1 MKMKTLSVLAGVAAP
16 LIATTVANSAFVGF
30 KVVQKLDPNTGLAP
44 TFNGNPIF
52 VCNVYAEFDN
62 AGNDYMTAVAGT
74 PNNPLEITVLGG
86 GTFHNVFGG
95 RDFAPTT
102 MAVNMNPDLRYDSF
116 YTIGLKSVGP
126 AGDNLI
132 RLYLDTLFGTMTA
145 STTDGS
151 WAVPGFPNGTTRQN
165 DPFDANNSFPGNGQ
179 ILIGQ
184 FSTSTGT
191 GIRMAGLVQVSSDG
205 NRLFQTPISFTH
217 LIPTPG
223 ALGLLGAA
231 GLIGRRRRRR

>member
-1 MKMKTLSVLAGVAAP
+1 MKMKTLSVLAGVSAP
-16 LIATTVANSAFVGF
+16 LIATAGANAAFVEF
-30 KVVQKLDPNTGLAP
+30 KVVQKLDPNTGQMP
-44 TFNGNPIF
+44 TFYGNPIF

-62 AGNDYMTAVAGT
+62 NGGDYMSAVAGT
-74 PNNPLEITVLGG
+74 PNNPLNITVLGG
-86 GTFHNVFGG
+86 GTFFNLGAGG
-95 RDFAPTT
+95 ETPPGTMQVGNIPTL
-102 MAVNMNPDLRYDSF
+102 AYDSF
-116 YTIGLKSVGP
+116 YTIGVKSVVMGQVD
-126 AGDNLI
+126 ATTL
-132 RLYLDTLFGTMTA
+132 LYMPLLYGTMI
-145 STTDGS
+145 STSDGD
-151 WAVPGFPNGTTRQN
+151 WFVTGFPNHTGQN

-191 GIRMAGLVQVSSDG
+191 GIRLAALVQASSDG
-205 NRLFQTPISFTH
+205 NRFFQTPIQFTH

>member
-1 MKMKTLSVLAGVAAP
+1 MKMKTLSVLAGLSAP

-44 TFNGNPIF
+44 TFYGNPIF

-62 AGNDYMTAVAGT
+62 AGNDYMTLVAGT
-74 PNNPLEITVLGG
+74 PNTPLEITVLGG

-95 RDFAPTT
+95 GNTPPTT
-102 MAVNMNPDLRYDSF
+102 MAVNMNPDLAYDSF
-116 YTIGLKSVGP
+116 YTIGLKSVSGT
-126 AGDNLI
+126 DNIIL
-132 RLYLDTLFGTMTA
+132 LYIDSLFGTMIS

-151 WAVPGFPNGTTRQN
+151 WAVPGFPNVTGQN
-165 DPFDANNSFPGNGQ
+165 DPFDAVNSFPGNGQ

-191 GIRMAGLVQVSSDG
+191 GIRMAGELYASSDG
-205 NRLFQTPISFTH
+205 NRIFETPISFTH

-223 ALGLLGAA
+223 AVGLLGAA
-231 GLIGRRRRRR
+231 GMIGRRRRRR